1 MADSSGDLPEV
12 LFVGMGGS
20 ISIVGRRSLDLAE
33 YGDYGRH
40 AGPDELVAM
49 YPEMSAYA
57 RVTPREFRPIHSTGI
72 SASDW
77 LELARLINT
86 APSSATGL
94 VLTHGTASLEETAYF
109 LSLTVRI
116 AQPVVLVGAQRPPS
130 ALSSDSGLNLVNAV
144 RVAADPSTRSIGV
157 VVVANDEIHAARD
170 VTKTDTYRLHTFRT
184 PVYGALGVVDPDRV
198 VVRRVA
204 TTPQAPEGPFDAS
217 TLADLPRCDIVYSH
231 AGADGEAVDA
241 AVKAGCAAIV
251 VATMAP
257 GKPTP
262 GETAAIERAVS
273 AGVHVILSCR
283 AGSGRVLS
291 MDRTRAQKLTV
302 ADDLSPQKARILAM
316 LALGVGADA
325 TQLQHYMVTC

>member
-1 MADSSGDLPEV
+1 MAGRSDDLPEV
-12 LFVGMGGS
+12 LFVGTGGS
-20 ISIVGRRSLDLAE
+20 ISTVGRHSLDLAE
-33 YGDYGRH
+33 YGDYGRI
-40 AGPDELVAM
+40 AGPDELLAM

-57 RVTPREFRPIHSTGI
+57 RVTPRDFRSIPSTDI
-72 SASDW
+72 STADW
-77 LELARLINT
+77 LDLARLVNM
-86 APSSATGL
+86 APSNVAGL

-170 VTKTDTYRLHTFRT
+170 VTKIDTYRLHTFRT

-204 TTPQAPEGPFDAS
+204 TTPQAPDGPFDVS
-217 TLADLPRCDIVYSH
+217 TTAELPRCDIVYSH
-231 AGADGEAVDA
+231 TGADGQAVDA
-241 AVKAGCAAIV
+241 AVNAGCAAVV

-291 MDRTRAQKLTV
+291 VDRTRAQKLIA

-316 LALGVGADA
+316 LALGASADA
-325 TQLQHYMVTC
+325 AQLQHYMITC